1 MATLKF
7 RIQRS
12 GYQRV
17 WLFTGRMRTFNDA
30 LKFGRGKL
38 FRVSR
43 KLVVCEALGQGVF
56 AAFRLVR
63 TTGAGIR
70 GVRGLFWGG
79 LGIGWVRLWS
89 YLSESS
95 VRD

>member
-12 GYQRV
+12 VYQRV
-17 WLFTGRMRTFNDA
+17 WRFTGRMRTSSGA

-63 TTGAGIR
+63 TTGVEIR
-70 GVRGLFWGG
+70 GGRGLFWGG
-79 LGIGWVRLWS
+79 LGIDWVRLWS